1 MCLHV
6 ITLILLIQACGP
18 LWAQTPVPGQ
28 PDSPGILQSL
38 KETARAAR
46 AKVQSVMG
54 VMTDYVGAYYED
66 HVQPVTDSYR
76 EWASGI
82 QHSLS
87 EKMQRTFMSF
97 MATNTTAA

>member
-28 PDSPGILQSL
+28 PDSAGILHGL
-38 KETARAAR
+38 KETARAAK
-46 AKVQSVMG
+46 AKVQSVMEA
-54 VMTDYVGAYYED
+54 VMDYVGAYYED
-66 HVQPVTDSYR
+66 HVQPVTDSYS

-82 QHSLS
+82 QHSLR
-87 EKMQRTFMSF
+87 EKMQHTFMPF